1 MALFEFLLYPLYVA
15 FFFFIFRA
23 QRRALKD
30 PVLQFYHSYG
40 FWIKSLIV
48 LVFAFFNWKLSPGDS
63 FVLYQTEG
71 KNLYD
76 LMLKDFSNVKWILQK
91 APLFD
96 ESLLRDPWNRG
107 YLLNEPNFMVVRFVA
122 VISFFT
128 LGKYLLTNLV
138 FSLLAFTGSW
148 KLFLFFYEQYPH
160 LHRKFAIAILYLPT
174 FVFWSSGILKDSICI
189 AAIGWITY
197 SMYQIFVK
205 HTGLI
210 KNALYLLMFGYFLWM
225 IKPYILISYVP
236 FFILYLILKNVG
248 LVNNRAVK
256 LVLAP
261 LLIAGS
267 VFAFTRILDSLK
279 EEMGQYAVTS
289 LTSNVKNI
297 NEAYENQRRDDNS
310 SSMFSYGSEFDGSIS
325 GLVKMSPVFIGTT
338 FFRPFL
344 WESKKASTLLS
355 SLEGLTLMIFTI
367 MVFYK
372 AGFKT
377 AFQTISRN
385 PLALYCFLFSLL
397 FALFVGA
404 TTLNFGSLCRYK
416 IPCMPFF
423 VISLFLIQ
431 DAAKQ
436 KGLLKELSKPVL

>member
-1 MALFEFLLYPLYVA
+1 MALFEFLLFPLYVA
-15 FFFFIFRA
+15 FFFFIFRV

-30 PVLQFYHSYG
+30 PVLQFYHAYG

-48 LVFAFFNWKLSPGDS
+48 LAFAFFNWKLSPGDS

-96 ESLLRDPWNRG
+96 ESLLRNSWNRG

-138 FSLLAFTGSW
+138 FSLLAFTGAW

-210 KNALYLLMFGYFLWM
+210 KNTIFLLVFGYFLWV

-267 VFAFTRILDSLK
+267 VFAFTRILDNLK
-279 EEMGQYAVTS
+279 EEMGQYAVES
-289 LTSNVKNI
+289 LTKNVKNM
-297 NEAYENQRRDDNS
+297 NEAYENQQRDDNS
-310 SSMFSYGSEFDGSIS
+310 SSMFTYGSDFDGSIT
-325 GLVKMSPVFIGTT
+325 GLIKMAPVFIGTT
-338 FFRPFL
+338 FFRPFI
-344 WESKKASTLLS
+344 WESKKPSTILS
-355 SLEGLTLMIFTI
+355 SLEGMTLMFFTI

-372 AGFKT
+372 AGLKT
-377 AFQTISRN
+377 AFQTLSRN

-423 VISLFLIQ
+423 VISIFLIQ